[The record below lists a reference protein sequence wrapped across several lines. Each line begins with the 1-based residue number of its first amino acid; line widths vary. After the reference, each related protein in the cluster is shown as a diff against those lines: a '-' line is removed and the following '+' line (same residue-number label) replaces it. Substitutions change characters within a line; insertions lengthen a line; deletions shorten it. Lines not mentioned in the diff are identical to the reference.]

1 MGDKSRKYP
10 KLRFPGFTDPWEQR
24 KLGEVVD
31 VRDGTHSSPRYVSNG
46 YPLITSKNLTNQ
58 GLNFDDISF
67 ISEYDYIEINKRS
80 KVDIGDIVFG
90 MIGTIGNPVLVKSR
104 GFAIKNVA
112 LIKQSSLIKNSWLL
126 QYFKS
131 GNFYR
136 FVQKSNAGN
145 TQKFIAL
152 STIKNMNITM
162 PTLKE
167 QSMIGNSLNCI
178 DNLIAANQREGE
190 KLKNL
195 KKSYMIKLFPK
206 NGKKFPELRF
216 PGFTDAWE
224 QRKLN
229 EVVSRRS
236 KTSKSNSLPTVEF
249 EDINSGVG
257 TLNKNIYRKSSH
269 KSGIMFISGDILFG
283 KLRPYLKNWLHPNF
297 TGIAVGDFW
306 VFDPQN
312 NDGSFIYY
320 LIQSPK
326 YCEISNL
333 SIGSKMPRS
342 DWQIV
347 SNTFFHIP
355 NVEEQSFIG
364 KIIKYIDNLI
374 AANQREAE
382 KLKNIKQSYLNELFV

>member
-1 MGDKSRKYP
+1 MFNFS
-10 KLRFPGFTDPWEQR
+10 
-24 KLGEVVD
+24 
-31 VRDGTHSSPRYVSNG
+31 G
-46 YPLITSKNLTNQ
+46 Y
-58 GLNFDDISF
+58 
-67 ISEYDYIEINKRS
+67 
-80 KVDIGDIVFG
+80 
-90 MIGTIGNPVLVKSR
+90 
-104 GFAIKNVA
+104 
-112 LIKQSSLIKNSWLL
+112 
-126 QYFKS
+126 
-131 GNFYR
+131 
-136 FVQKSNAGN
+136 
-145 TQKFIAL
+145 
-152 STIKNMNITM
+152 
-162 PTLKE
+162 
-167 QSMIGNSLNCI
+167 
-178 DNLIAANQREGE
+178 
-190 KLKNL
+190 
-195 KKSYMIKLFPK
+195 
-206 NGKKFPELRF
+206 
-216 PGFTDAWE
+216 AWE

-374 AANQREAE
+374 AANQRQQILVGFE
-382 KLKNIKQSYLNELFV
+382 LLNILNLFKNLNNST